1 MGPEMLARE
10 TNTTTYTGA
19 AALGR
24 VPPMEAEVGRAIRI
38 LALTSEFGDSF
49 CPLETLTMARM
60 VFSAQIVASTAALVA
75 AVPDMVETAASAQ
88 QFLDITSEE
97 MP

>member
-1 MGPEMLARE
+1 
-10 TNTTTYTGA
+10 
-19 AALGR
+19 
-24 VPPMEAEVGRAIRI
+24 
-38 LALTSEFGDSF
+38 
-49 CPLETLTMARM
+49 
-60 VFSAQIVASTAALVA
+60 VASTAALVA